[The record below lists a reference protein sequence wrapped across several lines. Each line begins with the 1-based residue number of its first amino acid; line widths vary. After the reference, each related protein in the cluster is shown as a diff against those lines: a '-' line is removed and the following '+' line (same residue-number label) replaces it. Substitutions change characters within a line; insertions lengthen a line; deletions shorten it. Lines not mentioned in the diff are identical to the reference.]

1 MSNSLLAVMSLA
13 LASLALASLAA
24 SAQSPTAP
32 SAAPGSQAPQ
42 SAPQTAPTP
51 RALFVQLCA
60 ACHGENGDGQGT
72 TALEKPA
79 RSFLAGG
86 FSYGN
91 TPEALLRTITFG
103 IPGTPMPS
111 FASAL
116 NETQRKELA
125 ELVRAFAPPAQEVAR
140 ADTLLL
146 VRDEPLFARGK
157 LAPIVAGAPE
167 TARGLLAG
175 TLDGSTFEWRVDDV
189 RLLGV
194 RRGEF
199 VERRDWSGRGGEA
212 LLPLGKLVHVRAGG
226 RPGPAFAWR
235 AENLAE
241 PAFTPLLAR
250 LRATRAVR
258 GETHVAYRLA
268 HEVGSASFLADVD
281 ESLGAAS
288 AGVFSGYTRRA
299 TFTVHASASGA
310 FAWCVAEGAGATL
323 VERGER
329 WALRRAADGAHEL
342 TWLRA
347 VPRGLV
353 LDASSERVSVTG
365 SVSDFASSAL
375 EVVTLLPAAWN
386 DETRAAWMK
395 ELAR

>member
-1 MSNSLLAVMSLA
+1 MSNSFLAVVSLA
-13 LASLALASLAA
+13 LA
-24 SAQSPTAP
+24 
-32 SAAPGSQAPQ
+32 
-42 SAPQTAPTP
+42 PQTPESPPTP
-51 RALFVQLCA
+51 RALFIQLCA
-60 ACHGENGDGQGT
+60 ACHGESGDGKGT

-79 RSFLAGG
+79 RSFLSGG

-116 NETQRKELA
+116 SETQRKELA
-125 ELVRAFAPPAQEVAR
+125 ELVRAFAPPAQDVAR
-140 ADTLLL
+140 EGTLLL

-157 LAPIVAGAPE
+157 LAPIVEGAPE
-167 TARGLLAG
+167 TVRGLLAG

-235 AENLAE
+235 AEGGAE
-241 PAFTPLLAR
+241 VAFEPLLAR

-268 HEVGSASFLADVD
+268 RDAGSANFLADVD
-281 ESLGAAS
+281 ERLAAANAGALT
-288 AGVFSGYTRRA
+288 GYTRSA
-299 TFTVHASASGA
+299 TFAVHASASGA
-310 FAWCVAEGAGATL
+310 LAWCVAEGAGAVL
-323 VERGER
+323 VEHGER
-329 WALRRAADGAHEL
+329 WVLRRGADGVHEL
-342 TWLRA
+342 TWLRVA
-347 VPRGLV
+347 PRPLV
-353 LDASSERVSVTG
+353 LDATAERVSITG
-365 SVSDFASSAL
+365 SPSDFASGAL
-375 EVVTLLPAAWN
+375 DVVTLLPAAWN
-386 DETRAAWMK
+386 GETRAAWRT